1 MQQLDNVL
9 WAISIH
15 ALREEGDMPILRA
28 CLVRCLFLSTPSA
41 RRATGRFRLRRF
53 LAEFL
58 STPSARRATQPR
70 TPYAYERAIS
80 IHALC
85 EEGDSGC
92 CTSSSS
98 PTDFYPRP
106 LRGGRLAVSGRA
118 GRPRSISIHALCEE
132 GDRRTRRGAAMTG
145 IFLSTPSARRA
156 TALSSLEVSGFSNFY
171 PRPLR
176 GGRLTNISVQAETKG
191 ISIHALC
198 EEGDQR
204 LFDGLSEPF
213 DISIHAL
220 CEEGDFRHF
229 DAHNAPAD
237 FYPRPL
243 RGGRPGGFYHTS
255 VPSGFLSTPSAR
267 RATVEPSAYVCCL
280 PNFYP
285 RPLRGGRPVRD
296 FKVSA
301 VVTYFYPRPLR
312 GGRQQKQ
319 RQNLYFQTNYTTFCT
334 NLEEL

>member
-1 MQQLDNVL
+1 M
-9 WAISIH
+9 H
-15 ALREEGDMPILRA
+15 RA
-28 CLVRCLFLSTPSA
+28 TPRIFLSTPSA

-176 GGRLTNISVQAETKG
+176 GGRPTVTQQPRGT
-191 ISIHALC
+191 SI
-198 EEGDQR
+198 
-204 LFDGLSEPF
+204 
-213 DISIHAL
+213 
-220 CEEGDFRHF
+220 
-229 DAHNAPAD
+229 
-237 FYPRPL
+237 
-243 RGGRPGGFYHTS
+243 
-255 VPSGFLSTPSAR
+255 FLSTPSAR
-267 RATVEPSAYVCCL
+267 RATLEGVFDDVSVEFLSTPSA
-280 PNFYP
+280 
-285 RPLRGGRPVRD
+285 RRATSG
-296 FKVSA
+296 A
-301 VVTYFYPRPLR
+301 VGHFS
-312 GGRQQKQ
+312 
-319 RQNLYFQTNYTTFCT
+319 
-334 NLEEL
+334 

>member
-106 LRGGRLAVSGRA
+106 LRGGR
-118 GRPRSISIHALCEE
+118 RPCHRWRFRGSPISIHALCEE
-132 GDRRTRRGAAMTG
+132 GDPRSRSSHAAPRYFYPRPLRGGRHADSVPGADCENISIHALCEEGDVVIRIIAAWSML
-145 IFLSTPSARRA
+145 FLSTPSARRA
-156 TALSSLEVSGFSNFY
+156 TLYALIGALPVS
-171 PRPLR
+171 
-176 GGRLTNISVQAETKG
+176 
-191 ISIHALC
+191 
-198 EEGDQR
+198 
-204 LFDGLSEPF
+204 
-213 DISIHAL
+213 
-220 CEEGDFRHF
+220 
-229 DAHNAPAD
+229 D

-243 RGGRPGGFYHTS
+243 RGGRHGNAELKPGMD
-255 VPSGFLSTPSAR
+255 
-267 RATVEPSAYVCCL
+267 E
-280 PNFYP
+280 NFYP
-285 RPLRGGRPVRD
+285 RPLRGGRPI
-296 FKVSA
+296 
-301 VVTYFYPRPLR
+301 T
-312 GGRQQKQ
+312 
-319 RQNLYFQTNYTTFCT
+319 
-334 NLEEL
+334 

>member
-176 GGRLTNISVQAETKG
+176 GGRPTVTQQPRGTSIFLSTPSARRATCGQCTGCRLRKHFYPRPLRGGRRCHSDYRGLVNA

-198 EEGDQR
+198 EEGDVVCS
-204 LFDGLSEPF
+204 D
-213 DISIHAL
+213 
-220 CEEGDFRHF
+220 
-229 DAHNAPAD
+229 
-237 FYPRPL
+237 
-243 RGGRPGGFYHTS
+243 
-255 VPSGFLSTPSAR
+255 R
-267 RATVEPSAYVCCL
+267 RFAS
-280 PNFYP
+280 
-285 RPLRGGRPVRD
+285 
-296 FKVSA
+296 
-301 VVTYFYPRPLR
+301 
-312 GGRQQKQ
+312 Q
-319 RQNLYFQTNYTTFCT
+319 
-334 NLEEL
+334 